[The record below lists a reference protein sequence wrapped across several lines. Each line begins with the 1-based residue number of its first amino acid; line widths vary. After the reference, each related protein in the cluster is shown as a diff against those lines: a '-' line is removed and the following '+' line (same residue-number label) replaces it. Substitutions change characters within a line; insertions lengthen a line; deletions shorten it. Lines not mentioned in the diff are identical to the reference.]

1 MFGSSWVHLCQIAV
15 VGLLPTGSAAGR
27 YNVPTIF
34 VRCRVLNP
42 NYTIYVEVYT
52 PVNYGLLLASVING
66 AHGAFVRST
75 LI

>member
-1 MFGSSWVHLCQIAV
+1 MCVVGSSWVHLCQIAV

-34 VRCRVLNP
+34 VRCRVLN
-42 NYTIYVEVYT
+42 YTIYVEVYT

-66 AHGAFVRST
+66 ARGAFVRST
-75 LI
+75 LL